1 MSGELTNEPSKQE
14 PEFVRQVAAKAARK
28 LRVQREGKQG
38 VWFGLG
44 MSGLI
49 GWSVAVPTLLGA
61 MLGLWLDRRHPG
73 ARSWTLMLLVAG
85 LCIGCANA
93 WHWVAQQDKAM
104 HDDQEDKKAED
115 KKDE

>member
-1 MSGELTNEPSKQE
+1 MSGELTSQSSKQE

-28 LRVQREGKQG
+28 LRVQREGNQG

-49 GWSVAVPTLLGA
+49 GWSVAMPTLLGA

-104 HDDQEDKKAED
+104 HDDPEDKKAED